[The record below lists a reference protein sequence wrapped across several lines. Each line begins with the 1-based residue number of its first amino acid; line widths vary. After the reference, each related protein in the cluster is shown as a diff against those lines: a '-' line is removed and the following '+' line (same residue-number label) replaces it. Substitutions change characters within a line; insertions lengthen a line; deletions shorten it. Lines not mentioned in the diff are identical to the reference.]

1 MESVF
6 DFNNSTSLKTGPKGR
21 DGIPGLPGKIGPT
34 GCRGLRGYH
43 GEKGDNGEKGEKGE
57 TGPKGDPGLNG
68 ISITGP
74 TGEKGEYGGPTGP
87 TGEKGE
93 KGENGHTGP
102 KAENLLT
109 IIYND
114 MSMYKIKFMQNYN
127 LIQNDTIIYIINNN
141 ISYDGIDKAVLYLTL
156 STNNTKYITKMSIS
170 KNDTTL
176 LFTISMSYSIKY
188 VYITTPGN
196 INSIPIN
203 SSSYNIINEHCI
215 TISFN
220 FETLEALDEYV
231 YQNAIYDIN
240 IIWL

>member
-6 DFNNSTSLKTGPKGR
+6 DFNNSTSLKTGPRGK
-21 DGIPGLPGKIGPT
+21 DGIPGKPGQIGPT
-34 GCRGLRGYH
+34 GSRGPRGYH
-43 GEKGDNGEKGEKGE
+43 GEKGDNGEKGE

-74 TGEKGEYGGPTGP
+74 TGEKGEKGEYGGPTGP

-93 KGENGHTGP
+93 IGHTGP
-102 KAENLLT
+102 KSENLLT

-114 MSMYKIKFMQNYN
+114 MSMYKVKFMQNYN
-127 LIQNDTIIYIINNN
+127 LILNDTIIYIINNN
-141 ISYDGIDKAVLYLTL
+141 ISYDGIDKAVLYLTF
-156 STNNTKYITKMSIS
+156 STNHTKYITKMSIS

-188 VYITTPGN
+188 VYITTTGN

-215 TISFN
+215 TIAFN